1 MEMDALRKQIEAAKL
16 DPDLEPD
23 PFEPLDTIVEQAE
36 ELGLLPL
43 ALQVTEAAVVREGI
57 HPAHYYIYA
66 SAQFRTGQVDAAHK
80 HMLSLCGR
88 LETDQSWRALALLSS
103 RILEE
108 SPRVEAALFLAKAL
122 ENAGIDLVEPTVL
135 RNAYDQ
141 FPGESRLAYLMGES
155 REKEARDLGF
165 TSDEAK
171 KKMTEARF
179 FWAEALD
186 GFITHRKNDQI
197 EDIFEKL
204 AGSSNP
210 DTLRRGLAGLKKLA
224 HQEAWGRFQSSA
236 DTLVPALERA
246 NLLDQLWRILLDQVA
261 AAPAGVGI
269 RQRLADL
276 ASRAFPHAEG
286 IAELIERTGI
296 LDPTK
301 PVDLALKD
309 LEPLISFAP
318 GFFVFHDSWGVG
330 KVQSND
336 GDSLVIDFEERAGHR
351 MSVNLARRALDVIPA
366 DDLRV
371 LRREAAGELR
381 QMTKDNPGE
390 VVYLAIRQLRGQT
403 KTQDLKRILTDG
415 VIAPSRWS
423 AWWKEAKAQM
433 EQDDRFDLSQAFR
446 QVYKIKTGVDSTE
459 VAFPIVEPRRGIRPN
474 LNLIRRFLDQ
484 HPALTEHAKR
494 MYTKILERWA
504 RDEKTHAEDRMAIHF
519 QLYRWHQET
528 SQEFHDALREMLQQG
543 VEATSFT
550 DVEDQK
556 LLTRVGLGY
565 DDLWKETAYFAL
577 SSRFADVRQMAL
589 EKLETDKEQGRALL
603 RGLIE
608 HPAELPLA
616 ALAAINLSIRR
627 RADEDSIAPDIW
639 HAALGAAT
647 LIEST
652 SREQVRKLALTMML
666 PEGVLASKLAQE
678 TPDEVIVE
686 RFGFLLRRWRSSE
699 RFLQPVLRLLRQVG
713 LEQIVEEFRTEQVAK
728 TNLILQSHAHAVDYS
743 GNFMTRA
750 TFERLRRDLERMNFE
765 LKTTVAQ
772 AIQKARE
779 LGDLRENAEF
789 AAAKQ
794 KQADYMERIGSLS
807 ARLGEARMIDDLK
820 LPEGE
825 VGPGV
830 VVSLEDIHSRDVSSY
845 WVLGEGDDVFG
856 GEVLSYASPLGREM
870 LGRKVGERIS
880 IITDS
885 GPKEL
890 LIRHVERKVPE
901 VQETP
906 AR

>member
-1 MEMDALRKQIEAAKL
+1 MEMDAVKKQIEEATL
-16 DPDLEPD
+16 DPALEPD
-23 PFEPLDTIVEQAE
+23 PFEPLDTLIEQAE
-36 ELGLLPL
+36 EQGLLPL
-43 ALQVTEAAVVREGI
+43 ALQATEGAIVREGI
-57 HPAHYYIYA
+57 HPAHYYIYS
-66 SAQFRTGQVDAAHK
+66 SAQFRMGQVDSAHK

-88 LETDQSWRALALLSS
+88 LETDGSWKALALLAS
-103 RILEE
+103 RILDE
-108 SPRVEAALFLAKAL
+108 SPKVEAALFLAKAL
-122 ENAGIDLVEPTVL
+122 ENAGIDLVEPDVL
-135 RNAYDQ
+135 KNAYDQ

-155 REKEARDLGF
+155 REKEARDLGSS
-165 TSDEAK
+165 TEEAQR
-171 KKMTEARF
+171 KMTEARF
-179 FWAEALD
+179 FWAESLD
-186 GFITHRKNDQI
+186 GFITHRKNEVID
-197 EDIFEKL
+197 DVFKKL
-204 AGSSNP
+204 AQSSNP

-224 HQEAWGRFQSSA
+224 HQESWGRFQSGA
-236 DTLVPALERA
+236 EDLVPALERA
-246 NLLDQLWRILLDQVA
+246 NLLDQLWRILLDQVS

-269 RQRLADL
+269 RQKLAEL
-276 ASRAFPHAEG
+276 ASRAFPHADG
-286 IAELIERTGI
+286 IGELIERTGI

-318 GFFVFHDSWGVG
+318 GFFVYHDSWGVG
-330 KVQSND
+330 KVLSND
-336 GDSLVIDFEERAGHR
+336 GDNLVIDFEEKRAHR
-351 MSVNLARRALDVIPA
+351 MSVNLARRALDVVPA

-371 LRREAAGELR
+371 LQRESPAELK
-381 QMTKDNPGE
+381 QMTKDNPAE
-390 VVYLAIRQLRGQT
+390 IAYLAIRQVRGQA
-403 KTQDLKRILTDG
+403 KTQDLKRILTNG

-423 AWWKEAKAQM
+423 SWWKEAKSQM

-494 MYTKILERWA
+494 MYTKILQRWA
-504 RDEKTHAEDRMAIHF
+504 KDEKTHAEDRMAIHF
-519 QLYRWHQET
+519 QLYRWHRET
-528 SQEFHDALREMLQQG
+528 GQDFHDALREMLQNG
-543 VEATSFT
+543 VEASSFT
-550 DVEDQK
+550 DIEDQK
-556 LLTRVGLGY
+556 LLSRVGLDY

-589 EKLETDKEQGRALL
+589 DKLEEDKEQGSALL

-608 HPAELPLA
+608 HPAERPMA
-616 ALAAINLSIRR
+616 ALAAINLSIR
-627 RADEDSIAPDIW
+627 AKMGEETIAPDVW
-639 HAALGAAT
+639 HAALGLAT

-652 SREQVRKLALTMML
+652 TREQVRKLALTMML

-678 TPDEVIVE
+678 TPDEAIVE

-699 RFLQPVLRLLRQVG
+699 RYLQPVLRVLRQVG
-713 LEQIVEEFRTEQVAK
+713 LEQEVEDFRTEQVAK
-728 TNLILQSHAHAVDYS
+728 TNLILQSHAQTIDYS
-743 GNFMTRA
+743 GTFMTRA
-750 TFERLRRDLERMNFE
+750 TFERLRKDLERMNFE

-794 KQADYMERIGSLS
+794 KQADYMERIGSLTT
-807 ARLGEARMIDDLK
+807 RLGDARMIDDLK

-830 VVSLEDIHSRDVSSY
+830 VVTLEDVNSREITNY
-845 WVLGEGDDVFG
+845 WLLGEGDDFFG
-856 GEVLSYASPLGREM
+856 GDVLSYASPLGREM
-870 LGRKVGERIS
+870 LGHKVGERIS

-890 LIRHVERKVPE
+890 LIKETHPKLPE
-901 VQETP
+901 VQEVR
-906 AR
+906 AN